1 MLAPCNI
8 GLNSHTRH
16 SFSLWR
22 RSTQVLVVNC
32 HYRRD
37 KVTATCGPTQFLLV
51 CLLVAHAK
59 VGCASLR
66 PFDKQPVAVIIT
78 LRGGVISC
86 QHRLFITNYQQRN
99 WDCTGHEVASLALL
113 GGVLFAAAGFIATH
127 TSTHTLQSNFLQTLK
142 PLLRTLP
149 LPHFALGG
157 VRWYWG
163 ELSCWSQRQSNS
175 HVWSY
180 TVSPGLPSCRSRKGR
195 LREPKAFR

>member
-8 GLNSHTRH
+8 GLNPHTRH

-22 RSTQVLVVNC
+22 RSTQVLVVTC

-66 PFDKQPVAVIIT
+66 PFDKQPVAVIIA

-86 QHRLFITNYQQRN
+86 QHRLFITNYQRN

-113 GGVLFAAAGFIATH
+113 GGVLFAAAGFIAIH
-127 TSTHTLQSNFLQTLK
+127 TSTHTSIQFLTNLKTLAANSATTS
-142 PLLRTLP
+142 LRTGVSAM
-149 LPHFALGG
+149 ALGR
-157 VRWYWG
+157 VVLVIT
-163 ELSCWSQRQSNS
+163 E
-175 HVWSY
+175 
-180 TVSPGLPSCRSRKGR
+180 TK
-195 LREPKAFR
+195 

>member
-22 RSTQVLVVNC
+22 RSTQVLVVTC

-51 CLLVAHAK
+51 CLLVTHAK
-59 VGCASLR
+59 VSCASLR
-66 PFDKQPVAVIIT
+66 PFDKQPVAVIIA

-86 QHRLFITNYQQRN
+86 QHRPFITNYQQRN

-127 TSTHTLQSNFLQTLK
+127 TSTHTSIQFLTNLKTLAANSATTS
-142 PLLRTLP
+142 LRT
-149 LPHFALGG
+149 GG
-157 VRWYWG
+157 SAMAWG
-163 ELSCWSQRQSNS
+163 RVVLLITAWKSANSLSNE
-175 HVWSY
+175 
-180 TVSPGLPSCRSRKGR
+180 GR
-195 LREPKAFR
+195 FRVAE